1 MAIDRRKSRC
11 GGEYWPD
18 RPVLEMSGVGR
29 ITERGVTFA
38 RL

>member
-1 MAIDRRKSRC
+1 MALDSRKSRC
-11 GGEYWPD
+11 GGEYSPD

-29 ITERGVTFA
+29 ITERDITFA